1 MGAGGGAGGPCRRG
15 FCTWREGPSGTG
27 TLVESHFCQSL
38 ISKPVGVVFAARAF
52 SWWGGDEEGE
62 DAQSPGE
69 GPRSALPQMPSPAP
83 PGSLPPPADLG
94 NNARGSGQ
102 GGGAPASLESRF
114 ARVPRP
120 RTPPEARLPPSD
132 RPGSLTRTVLR
143 TMVNKEQLFAAF
155 DEWDSASYR
164 PHSESPIRYSIRTRW
179 CWASG
184 PRGGLHSGPRT
195 WAGHLCRCRLRHARL
210 AGAGADGARLTV
222 VQQEQMFVELLHGG
236 DKGLFSTDC
245 CRSWNGIVYG
255 PGKPGKRLVLLTT
268 Y

>member
-1 MGAGGGAGGPCRRG
+1 M
-15 FCTWREGPSGTG
+15 
-27 TLVESHFCQSL
+27 LL
-38 ISKPVGVVFAARAF
+38 ISFLSALFRVGSGGFSGALIVAAGACVRLVRA
-52 SWWGGDEEGE
+52 
-62 DAQSPGE
+62 QPGE
-69 GPRSALPQMPSPAP
+69 RASPAPAEKSALPGAGAGTAAP
-83 PGSLPPPADLG
+83 GGVLLSTSQLEPWLRQRRRRRAPGPGRPGSPRSSRIVCRQLFVRGSLRPPPRDAG
-94 NNARGSGQ
+94 TQRR
-102 GGGAPASLESRF
+102 APR
-114 ARVPRP
+114 
-120 RTPPEARLPPSD
+120 RLD
-132 RPGSLTRTVLR
+132 RPGRSRR
-143 TMVNKEQLFAAF
+143 G
-155 DEWDSASYR
+155 
-164 PHSESPIRYSIRTRW
+164 IRTRW

-195 WAGHLCRCRLRHARL
+195 SAGHLCRCRLRHARL